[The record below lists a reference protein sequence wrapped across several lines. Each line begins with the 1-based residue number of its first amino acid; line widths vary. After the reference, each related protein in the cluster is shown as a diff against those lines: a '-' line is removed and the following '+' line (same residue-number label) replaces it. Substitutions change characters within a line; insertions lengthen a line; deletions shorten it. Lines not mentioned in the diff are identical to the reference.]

1 LNLLRCNNRLTATT
15 SSKENTM
22 TTFNADQL
30 IAAQKANLAMATDLS
45 KTVMAGFERVVEL
58 NMAAS
63 KAAFSESF
71 TGLETLLAVK
81 TPQDLAA
88 VQASMG
94 QPVYEKS
101 AAYSR
106 HLVDIA
112 TSTSA
117 ELAKAT
123 EGKMAEAQKAFT
135 AALEASLKNAPAG
148 SDAAVAAIKSAIEAG
163 NTAIETAQKAA
174 KQAAQTAESTFK
186 AATNQA
192 EAVVKSAMTKVKA
205 KA

>member
-1 LNLLRCNNRLTATT
+1 
-15 SSKENTM
+15 M
-22 TTFNADQL
+22 TNFNADQL
-30 IAAQKANLAMATDLS
+30 IAAHKANLAAATDLS

-88 VQASMG
+88 VSASMG

-101 AAYSR
+101 AAYGR
-106 HLVDIA
+106 HWVDIA

-135 AALEASLKNAPAG
+135 SVLEASLKNAPAG

-163 NTAIETAQKAA
+163 NTAMETAQKAA

-192 EAVVKSAMTKVKA
+192 EAAVKSAMTKVKA

>member
-1 LNLLRCNNRLTATT
+1 VQQSIHFNNF
-15 SSKENTM
+15 SKEINMSFNTE
-22 TTFNADQL
+22 QL
-30 IAAQKANLAMATDLS
+30 VAAQQANLAAVNDVS
-45 KTVMAGFERVVEL
+45 KAFMSGFERLVEL

-71 TGLETLLAVK
+71 SGLETLMSVK
-81 TPQDLAA
+81 TPQDLLA

-101 AAYSR
+101 VAYSR
-106 HLVDIA
+106 HLADIA
-112 TSTSA
+112 TTTGA
-117 ELAKAT
+117 QLAKTA
-123 EGKMAEAQKAFT
+123 EGKVAEAQKAFT
-135 AALEASLKNAPAG
+135 AVLETSLKNAPAG

-163 NTAIETAQKAA
+163 NTAMETAQKAA

-192 EAVVKSAMTKVKA
+192 EAAVKSAMTKVKA

>member
-1 LNLLRCNNRLTATT
+1 
-15 SSKENTM
+15 M
-22 TTFNADQL
+22 TTFNADQM
-30 IAAQKANLAMATDLS
+30 IAAQKANLAAATDMS
-45 KTVMAGFERVVEL
+45 QTMMAGFERVVEL
-58 NMAAS
+58 NMAAA

-71 TGLETLLAVK
+71 TGLETLMAAK

-94 QPVYEKS
+94 QPAYEKS
-101 AAYSR
+101 AAYGR

-123 EGKMAEAQKAFT
+123 ESKMAEAQKAFT
-135 AALEASLKNAPAG
+135 TVLDASLKNAPAG
-148 SDAAVAAIKSAIEAG
+148 SEAAVAAIKSAIETG
-163 NTAIETAQKAA
+163 NTAIATAQKAA
-174 KQAAQTAESTFK
+174 QQAAQTAQSTFK
-186 AATNQA
+186 SATNQA
-192 EAVVKSAMTKVKA
+192 EAAVKSAMTKVKA

>member
-1 LNLLRCNNRLTATT
+1 M
-15 SSKENTM
+15 S
-22 TTFNADQL
+22 FNPEQL
-30 IAAQKANLAMATDLS
+30 IAAQQANLAAATDLS

-71 TGLETLLAVK
+71 TGLETLLAAK
-81 TPQDLAA
+81 TPQDLLA
-88 VQASMG
+88 VQASLA

-101 AAYSR
+101 AAYGR

-112 TSTSA
+112 TTTSA
-117 ELAKAT
+117 QLTKST

-135 AALEASLKNAPAG
+135 TVLENSLKNAPAG

-163 NTAIETAQKAA
+163 NTAMENAQKAA
-174 KQAAQTAESTFK
+174 KQAAQTAETNFK
-186 AATNQA
+186 AATSQA
-192 EAVVKSAMTKVKA
+192 EAAVKSAMTKVKA

>member
-1 LNLLRCNNRLTATT
+1 M
-15 SSKENTM
+15 S
-22 TTFNADQL
+22 FNPEQL
-30 IAAQKANLAMATDLS
+30 IAAQQANLAAATDLS
-45 KTVMAGFERVVEL
+45 KTMMAGFERVVEL

-71 TGLETLLAVK
+71 TGLETLLAAK
-81 TPQDLAA
+81 TPQDLMA
-88 VQASMG
+88 VQASLA

-101 AAYSR
+101 AAYGR

-112 TSTSA
+112 TTTGA
-117 ELAKAT
+117 QLTQAT

-135 AALEASLKNAPAG
+135 TVLENSLKNAPAG

-163 NTAIETAQKAA
+163 NTALENAQKAA
-174 KQAAQTAESTFK
+174 KQAVQTAETNFK
-186 AATNQA
+186 AATSQG
-192 EAVVKSAMTKVKA
+192 EAAIKSAMTKAKA

>member
-1 LNLLRCNNRLTATT
+1 
-15 SSKENTM
+15 M

-30 IAAQKANLAMATDLS
+30 IAAQKANLAAATDMS

-71 TGLETLLAVK
+71 SGLETLLAVK

-101 AAYSR
+101 AAYGR

-112 TSTSA
+112 TSTGA
-117 ELAKAT
+117 QLAKAT

-135 AALEASLKNAPAG
+135 TVLETSLKNAPAG

-163 NTAIETAQKAA
+163 NTAMENAQKAA
-174 KQAAQTAESTFK
+174 KQAAQTAESSFK

-192 EAVVKSAMTKVKA
+192 EAAVKSALTKVKA

>member
-1 LNLLRCNNRLTATT
+1 
-15 SSKENTM
+15 M
-22 TTFNADQL
+22 TFNAEQL
-30 IAAQKANLAMATDLS
+30 IAAQQANLAAATDLS

-81 TPQDLAA
+81 TPQDLMA
-88 VQASMG
+88 VQASLG

-101 AAYSR
+101 AAYGR

-112 TSTSA
+112 TTTSA
-117 ELAKAT
+117 QLAKAT
-123 EGKMAEAQKAFT
+123 EDKMAEAQKAFT
-135 AALEASLKNAPAG
+135 AVLENSLKNAPAG

-163 NTAIETAQKAA
+163 NTAMQNAQKAA
-174 KQAAQTAESTFK
+174 KQAAQVAESNFK
-186 AATNQA
+186 AATSQA
-192 EAVVKSAMTKVKA
+192 EAAVKTAMSKSKA

>member
-1 LNLLRCNNRLTATT
+1 
-15 SSKENTM
+15 M
-22 TTFNADQL
+22 TTFNADQM
-30 IAAQKANLAMATDLS
+30 IAAQKANLAAATDLS

-71 TGLETLLAVK
+71 SGLETLLAVK

-88 VQASMG
+88 VQASLG

-101 AAYSR
+101 AAYGR

-135 AALEASLKNAPAG
+135 TVLESSLKNAPAG

-163 NTAIETAQKAA
+163 NTAMENAQKAA
-174 KQAAQTAESTFK
+174 KQAAQTAESSFK

-192 EAVVKSAMTKVKA
+192 EAAVKSALTKVKA

>member
-1 LNLLRCNNRLTATT
+1 MLQCNNKSTSTT
-15 SSKENTM
+15 SLKEKTM
-22 TTFNADQL
+22 TTFNADQM
-30 IAAQKANLAMATDLS
+30 IAAQKANLAAATDMS
-45 KTVMAGFERVVEL
+45 QTMMAGFERVVEL

-71 TGLETLLAVK
+71 SGLETLLAVK

-101 AAYSR
+101 AAYGR

-112 TSTSA
+112 TSTGA
-117 ELAKAT
+117 QLAKAT

-135 AALEASLKNAPAG
+135 TVLETSLKNAPAG

-163 NTAIETAQKAA
+163 NTAMENAQKAA
-174 KQAAQTAESTFK
+174 KQAAQTAESSFK

-192 EAVVKSAMTKVKA
+192 EAAVKSALTKVKA